1 MRALASTAA
10 VLGLSAVVLAQGGGW
25 RAKPDLV
32 ARLAAQRP
40 GINYDEARVP
50 AYTLP
55 DLLTSGTRSIKKPA
69 QWTARRDEILELF
82 RDNVYG
88 RSPGRP
94 EHLAFSVI
102 EENPR
107 AMDGAATLRRVG
119 IVSRQPVVEVARG
132 TETREAPGD
141 PGARREN
148 TGSIRPTSHAERRD
162 ASPVATNGEDEVRS
176 HRADDA
182 RKRVVKCRGIS
193 TTGCQAGR
201 THQFELTLFLPNRP
215 GPAAVFLLI
224 NNRPASNTDPTRQ
237 EKSGFWPAEQL
248 IARGY
253 GIAAIQYGQLAPD
266 DKDTFRNGVIGLF
279 DGSATGQPPYTWG
292 ALAAWGWGASRVMDY
307 LGREPR
313 VDASRVA
320 LVGHS
325 RGGKAALWAGAE
337 DPRFAMV
344 VSNESGEGG
353 AALSRRSYGETVERI
368 NTAFPHW
375 FTATY
380 QAFNGR
386 EAALPVDQH
395 MLLASIAPRALYVA
409 SADEDLWADP
419 RGEFLSLAA
428 SSPAFGLFGD
438 AAIAPDAMPP
448 LDTPLVVGRRGYH
461 VRAGGHD
468 LTPYDWDRFA
478 DFADRVWRQ

>member
-1 MRALASTAA
+1 MRCLAASAT
-10 VLGLSAVVLAQGGGW
+10 VLGLSAAVLAQGGGW
-25 RAKPDLV
+25 RARPDLV

-40 GINYDEARVP
+40 DTNYEEARVP

-55 DLLTSGTRSIKKPA
+55 DLLTSGTRAVTTPA
-69 QWTARRDEILELF
+69 EWPARREAILELF

-88 RSPGRP
+88 RSPGP
-94 EHLAFSVI
+94 PHALAFDVI

-119 IVSRQPVVEVARG
+119 IVSRQG
-132 TETREAPGD
+132 
-141 PGARREN
+141 
-148 TGSIRPTSHAERRD
+148 
-162 ASPVATNGEDEVRS
+162 
-176 HRADDA
+176 
-182 RKRVVKCRGIS
+182 
-193 TTGCQAGR
+193 GR
-201 THQFELTLFLPNRP
+201 THRFELTLFLPNRP
-215 GPAAVFLLI
+215 GPAPVFLLI
-224 NNRPASNTDPTRQ
+224 NNRPAANTDPTRR
-237 EKSGFWPAEQL
+237 EKSGFWPAERL

-266 DKDTFRNGVIGLF
+266 DKDTFRDGVIGLF
-279 DGSATGQPPYTWG
+279 DGAAGGGQPAYTWG
-292 ALAAWGWGASRVMDY
+292 ALAAWGWGASRAMDH
-307 LGREPR
+307 LVKEPR

-337 DPRFAMV
+337 DPRFTLV

-353 AALSRRSYGETVERI
+353 AALSRRGYGETVARI

-380 QAFNGR
+380 KTFNGR
-386 EAALPVDQH
+386 EPALPVDQH
-395 MLLASIAPRALYVA
+395 MLLAAIAPRALYVA

-419 RGEFLSLAA
+419 RGEFLALAA

-438 AAIAPDAMPP
+438 AVIAAEAMPA

-461 VRAGGHD
+461 VRTGDHD

-478 DFADRVWRQ
+478 DFADRVWRK